1 MTHAEAK
8 SKGPKQK
15 INCNQQGHGGAE
27 GPGFINAL
35 AKREQCRLLHCCGRK
50 GKIRN
55 NSRRMKIFNVSTIIN
70 VYQVL
75 GEAGLIS
82 KLIKK

>member
-15 INCNQQGHGGAE
+15 INCNQQGHGGAA

-35 AKREQCRLLHCCGRK
+35 AKREQGRLHHCCGRM
-50 GKIRN
+50 GKIIRSK
-55 NSRRMKIFNVSTIIN
+55 SRRMKILNVSTIMTC
-70 VYQVL
+70 
-75 GEAGLIS
+75 IS
-82 KLIKK
+82 SAWRGWVNF